1 MRTEQFEE
9 VINNRIETCKSVL
22 CSKAEE
28 YATDDRLH
36 NFKVAGELQ
45 KCTPVKALGGMMS
58 KHTVSVYDLIEDYE
72 QGKAISKEMWTEK
85 IGDSINYLLLLTA
98 LLEEDKNVDKKIK
111 NFEPMKRGMTYE
123 QTIEVIT
130 NAIQKDEMT
139 VERDMALAIV
149 QKTLK
154 KQIPKK

>member
-36 NFKVAGELQ
+36 NFKVAGKLQ
-45 KCTPVKALGGMMS
+45 KCTPVKALGGMMA
-58 KHTVSVYDLIEDYE
+58 KHTVSVYDLIDNYE
-72 QGKAISKEMWTEK
+72 QGKAISKEMWVEK

-98 LLEEDKNVDKKIK
+98 LLEEDEKLTKKYKNGFITLNAEKFSPVTQETIDREIK
-111 NFEPMKRGMTYE
+111 NFEPMKKAIEKLYEYE
-123 QTIEVIT
+123 QKV
-130 NAIQKDEMT
+130 
-139 VERDMALAIV
+139 
-149 QKTLK
+149 
-154 KQIPKK
+154 